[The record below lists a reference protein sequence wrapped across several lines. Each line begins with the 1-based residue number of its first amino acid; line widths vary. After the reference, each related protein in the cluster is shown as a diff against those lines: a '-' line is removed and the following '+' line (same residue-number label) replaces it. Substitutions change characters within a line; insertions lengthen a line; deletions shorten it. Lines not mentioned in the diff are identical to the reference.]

1 MTEVI
6 QNQEAAEECNNIRLN
21 SIQSINLATFLGSP
35 IAGAYLMKENYNLL
49 HRRLI
54 GNLIFYGSIA
64 ITLGLVILLTL
75 LPDAVVDA
83 IPNYAFPIVSMALI
97 YLLSKNQFGKILE
110 AHKVAGGAFKSKW
123 RAVLTSLISAAAI
136 LVVLLVFVWFFH
148 PDSISRNA
156 YNADLDS
163 FLANEQETLLFYN
176 YIETDSK
183 ERLLREL
190 DDNILPKWDEN
201 LKHARHLV
209 ATYRRPDEVKRHAEL
224 ILKYAELRKSTFLLL
239 KEAIKNQTNDF
250 DEEIEKNHR
259 KIDYIIDEMSEL

>member
-6 QNQEAAEECNNIRLN
+6 QNQEAVEEHENIRFN

-35 IAGAYLMKENYNLL
+35 IAGAYLMKENYKLL
-49 HRRLI
+49 HRQRI
-54 GNLIFYGSIA
+54 GNLIFYSSIV

-75 LPDAVVDA
+75 LPDSVVDA
-83 IPNYAFPIVSMALI
+83 IPNYAFPIISVAIL
-97 YLLSKNQFGKILE
+97 YLLSKNQFGKTLE
-110 AHKVAGGAFKSKW
+110 SHKDTGGKFKSKW
-123 RAVLTSLISAAAI
+123 RAVLASLISAASI
-136 LVVLLVFVWFFH
+136 LAVVFVFVWFFH

-163 FLANEQETLLFYN
+163 FLENEQETLLFYN

-201 LKHARHLV
+201 IKHANHLV
-209 ATYRRPDEVKRHAEL
+209 NTYKYPEDVKKHAEL
-224 ILKYAELRKSTFLLL
+224 ILAYAQLRKATFLLL
-239 KEAIKNQTNDF
+239 KEAIRNDTDEF
-250 DEEIEKNHR
+250 AEEIEKNHR